1 MDLATAVAAAYR
13 PAGPSTRVAVV
24 RATSASTLTVEVD
37 GVDVTLP
44 VLAGVYAVGDTVL
57 VLREGPAGG
66 YVLGRLGQPAAPPPL
81 PPTPPAPVVPT
92 AVERTAVVL
101 PGWTGT
107 YRGGSWRDTAQVY
120 QGDWSGHGW
129 NTGAAYY
136 GDQLYA
142 LGADLAAP
150 ASATLTYRRG
160 RGGVYAAQ
168 APTFQL
174 LAERSRPAGAPTRTA
189 AAAGTAVAVDAVA
202 TWTVPASWVAQ
213 LLAGTAGGI
222 GVHVDA
228 ASPYIVLT
236 GQPMDARALS
246 LTVTYTS

>member
-1 MDLATAVAAAYR
+1 VDLAAAVAAASR

-24 RATSASTLTVEVD
+24 RSTAAATLTVEVD

-66 YVLGRLGQPAAPPPL
+66 YVLGRLGSPAVPPP
-81 PPTPPAPVVPT
+81 PPPAPPAPVVPT

-107 YRGGSWRDTAQVY
+107 YRNGSWRDTAQLY
-120 QGDWSGHGW
+120 QGDYTGHGR
-129 NTGAAYY
+129 NTGAAHY
-136 GDQLYA
+136 GDQLVA
-142 LGADLAAP
+142 LGADPAAP
-150 ASATLTYRRG
+150 ATATLTYRRT

-168 APTFQL
+168 APTFAL
-174 LAERSRPAGAPTRTA
+174 LAERSRPAGAPTILA
-189 AAAGTAVAVDAVA
+189 AALGTPVAVDAVA
-202 TWTVPASWVAQ
+202 TWTVPAAWVAQ
-213 LLAGTAGGI
+213 LLAGTAGGL

-228 ASPYIVLT
+228 SSPYIVLT
-236 GQPMDARALS
+236 GQPMDARALA